1 MSTIIERNKT
11 FLVKSEYGTYNFNN
25 RKTAEQLNNA
35 LNNYEIISK
44 QSKATDETLDR
55 VQKGVI
61 QLQMSLSII
70 QDDLDKIKKELNI

>member
-11 FLVKSEYGTYNFNN
+11 FLVKSEYGTYNINN
-25 RKTAEQLNNA
+25 KKTAEQLNET

-44 QSKATDETLDR
+44 QSKATEKTLDK
-55 VQKGVI
+55 VTKEVI
-61 QLQMSLSII
+61 QLQMALTIV

>member
-1 MSTIIERNKT
+1 MSTITERNKVY
-11 FLVKSEYGTYNFNN
+11 LVKSEFGSYSFNN
-25 RKTAEQLNNA
+25 RKTAEELNRH